1 MVKGQHILWD
11 SPAVPLSDTASPPP
25 IERELSMGALPA
37 ARTVL
42 PSLRRLLCLSGSI
55 LPTRSQARI
64 TLDGSLGMAGPL
76 TGPHYMIP
84 HSVGQVRSPNLL
96 HSFGQFN
103 LFAGESATFTGPSTI
118 HNILGCVTGG
128 SRSIADNGSSM

>member
-1 MVKGQHILWD
+1 
-11 SPAVPLSDTASPPP
+11 
-25 IERELSMGALPA
+25 MGTLPA

-42 PSLRRLLCLSGSI
+42 PSLRRLICLSGLLLLSI

-76 TGPHYMIP
+76 TGPYYMIP
-84 HSVGQVRSPNLL
+84 HSAGQVRSPNLF

-103 LFAGESATFTGPSTI
+103 LFACESATFTGPSTI
-118 HNILGCVTGG
+118 HNILGLCY
-128 SRSIADNGSSM
+128 RR